1 MAKKKIQDSEDMA
14 KLTNQYGMMIFILKK
29 YLII

>member
-14 KLTNQYGMMIFILKK
+14 KLTNQYGMMIFILKN
-29 YLII
+29 L